1 MLSRNWLKRSGPA
14 SKLVTISGVHRS
26 VTCRRTVRE
35 GQCGSMMSNARSEDE
50 KIPATF
56 SFRSFLEV
64 LSIQKI
70 SYEYATGK
78 QGRHTY
84 Q

>member
-1 MLSRNWLKRSGPA
+1 
-14 SKLVTISGVHRS
+14 
-26 VTCRRTVRE
+26 
-35 GQCGSMMSNARSEDE
+35 MSNARTEDE

-70 SYEYATGK
+70 SYENAAGK